1 MIHKDQICGCHEIR
15 EQCDQET
22 GQTQIRSGDRR
33 KVIIIRLFHH
43 IKDRGGQDHGRRGIV
58 HQDHQIAFQ
67 HLGCHFTG
75 LVAKVVVV
83 EPQSDQ
89 TAGFHHA
96 CGAADD
102 RSSRLHDQTSQ
113 SIHLNGTDPFP
124 DLRKKF
130 RIHTALHITQYDI
143 CSGILTGIKHFHMK
157 IRTTDPAADQCCIE
171 YHCLHEAVLG
181 PPEYLVLVRLLH
193 PSGGIGSGIDQHR
206 LFITVQ

>member
-1 MIHKDQICGCHEIR
+1 MIHKEQICGCHEIR

-58 HQDHQIAFQ
+58 HQNHQIAFQ
-67 HLGCHFTG
+67 HLGCRRIRPLRVFELRKRIVPLP
-75 LVAKVVVV
+75 LV
-83 EPQSDQ
+83 Q
-89 TAGFHHA
+89 TFRQAFLIHG
-96 CGAADD
+96 
-102 RSSRLHDQTSQ
+102 Q

-143 CSGILTGIKHFHMK
+143 CSGILPGIKHFHMK